1 MRRTL
6 LIAGAFAA
14 LCITSCKKNE
24 VIIPETKTDLSISAT
39 PYLQIQ
45 NASTKSFVEDDVNGT
60 EAVNSLEVFVFRTDA
75 GHEGELIA
83 YQANNS
89 GSNVNITLNTKEG
102 GVDYNFVAFANN
114 YDQVAGD
121 YKYDLAGFIGSA
133 QGGLDMKDNMKAVVT
148 DLKKNFFME
157 ESDLRMDLLM
167 ICDSTT
173 TISPTTTDISLTVE
187 RVVSKI
193 ELRKVSVD
201 FPTEALK
208 ANDLVI
214 DNIYVTNIAKEST
227 WGRTA
232 GAVGWYNETRFVS
245 GDCDKI
251 LFDAVNYKINDG
263 ATRTAITYDT
273 GANPHRFFAYINDA
287 TVKKTKLVI
296 ECTYKGAEKT
306 YYVTELP
313 PIKPGYAY
321 IVRNAII
328 KGLGSEDPDKVTI
341 RSNFNVTVSV
351 RPWIEVL
358 LGENHDGDVIL

>member
-1 MRRTL
+1 MKKTL

-14 LCITSCKKNE
+14 LFVTSCKKNE
-24 VIIPETKTDLSISAT
+24 VIIPETKTVLSVSAT
-39 PYLQIQ
+39 PYAQIQ
-45 NASTKSFVEDDVNGT
+45 SASTKSFVEDDGTGT
-60 EAVNSLEVFVFRTDA
+60 EAVNSLEVFVFRTDS

-114 YDQVAGD
+114 YDQVAGS

-133 QGGLDMKDNMKAVVT
+133 QGGLDMKDNLKAVVT
-148 DLKKNFFME
+148 DLKKNFFMNG
-157 ESDLRMDLLM
+157 SDLQMDLLM

-173 TISPTTTDISLTVE
+173 TISPTTTALSLTVS
-187 RVVSKI
+187 RVVSKV

-201 FPTEALK
+201 YPTQALK

-214 DNIYVTNIAKEST
+214 DNIYITNVAKEST

-232 GAVGWYNETRFVS
+232 GAVGWYNETKFVS

-273 GANPHRFFAYINDA
+273 GAHPHRFFAYINDA
-287 TVKKTKLVI
+287 SVKKTKLVI

-321 IVRNAII
+321 IVKNAII
-328 KGLGSEDPDKVTI
+328 KGLGSDDPDKVTI

-351 RPWIEVL
+351 KPWIDVL
-358 LGENHDGDVIL
+358 LGESSDGTVIL